1 MHQTARYHMWNN
13 LNLTECD
20 NARKHTKSGFIKA
33 EKVFTEF
40 SLGIFGQA

>member
-1 MHQTARYHMWNN
+1 MHQTARHHMRNN
-13 LNLTECD
+13 VNLTECG
-20 NARKHTKSGFIKA
+20 NARKHTKSAFIKA